1 MAYVLFVVIEARA
14 ATPNKNVFP
23 PISDC
28 AADSSGTKMNN
39 FYFFLKSSCAH
50 TVDVELSMESL
61 HHLKLRFFN
70 LILK

>member
-39 FYFFLKSSCAH
+39 FYFF
-50 TVDVELSMESL
+50 
-61 HHLKLRFFN
+61 
-70 LILK
+70 